1 MRVVFC
7 GSGEFA
13 LPSLHACCQ
22 SGHEILA
29 VITQPARRAGRGGT
43 LRPTPVALAGGELD
57 LPVIE
62 CADINAA
69 DMVARLKE
77 MRADAMIVVDFG
89 QMIRLDARQ
98 SARLDVFNL
107 HASLLPELR
116 GAAPVNWAIMRGYRT
131 TGVTTFSLVDK
142 MDAGD
147 IYLQLSTDIDP
158 HETAQELKTR
168 LAKLGSHAVVKTLE
182 MLGAD
187 PPTVRVPQN
196 HSKAT
201 RARALQKSDG
211 IIDWSLS
218 ACDICRQIHGTWPW
232 PGAKATLLHKD
243 RRIDVTLARCDVP
256 EGVCDGSEGE
266 LGENLSVCT
275 GSGRLMILELK
286 PAGKRLMKW
295 KDFVNGYRITPG
307 DAFVTL
313 SNVKNAEG
321 C

>member
-1 MRVVFC
+1 
-7 GSGEFA
+7 
-13 LPSLHACCQ
+13 
-22 SGHEILA
+22 
-29 VITQPARRAGRGGT
+29 
-43 LRPTPVALAGGELD
+43 VALAGGELD

-158 HETAQELKTR
+158 HETAQELKT
-168 LAKLGSHAVVKTLE
+168 
-182 MLGAD
+182 
-187 PPTVRVPQN
+187 
-196 HSKAT
+196 
-201 RARALQKSDG
+201 
-211 IIDWSLS
+211 
-218 ACDICRQIHGTWPW
+218 
-232 PGAKATLLHKD
+232 
-243 RRIDVTLARCDVP
+243 
-256 EGVCDGSEGE
+256 
-266 LGENLSVCT
+266 
-275 GSGRLMILELK
+275 
-286 PAGKRLMKW
+286 
-295 KDFVNGYRITPG
+295 
-307 DAFVTL
+307 
-313 SNVKNAEG
+313 
-321 C
+321 